1 MNYIQVYP
9 TQISQSVNVGP
20 DTSYILIL
28 TAADPQKNECQPGP
42 REVPILIGENE
53 AQAIIMAV
61 EGRRAKRPLT
71 HNLIASIM
79 EEYMLS
85 LKRVTIDRF
94 EEGIFYSTLHISD
107 GFSEK
112 AIDSRT
118 SDAIVLALL
127 QDAEIL
133 MNPSV
138 FEETCME
145 PGALTAN
152 LPDAKADGQQNELE
166 SLGIEALEA
175 LLRECEENED
185 YERAQEIMNQINAL
199 KGNG

>member
-1 MNYIQVYP
+1 MNYIPVHPSQI
-9 TQISQSVNVGP
+9 TQTMSQAG
-20 DTSYILIL
+20 SYILIL
-28 TAADPQKNECQPGP
+28 TATEQTEHADI
-42 REVPILIGENE
+42 PILIGESE
-53 AQAIIMAV
+53 AQAIIMAS
-61 EGRRAKRPLT
+61 EGQQAKRPLT
-71 HNLIASIM
+71 HNLLSNIM

-112 AIDSRT
+112 HIDSRT

-127 QDAEIL
+127 QKADIL

-145 PGALTAN
+145 PGALTDN
-152 LPDAKADGQQNELE
+152 LPGGHATPETAD
-166 SLGIEALEA
+166 SLPALEA
-175 LLRECEENED
+175 LLRQCEENED
-185 YERAQEIMNQINAL
+185 YEQAQEIMERIKAL
-199 KGNG
+199 KQSSNQALKQ